1 MNNGMI
7 RGTDVRVEAA
17 TRENGYVELTPEA
30 AKNPWSL
37 LGKPTTMFSLLRYDH
52 MSYSQLPEDL

>member
-7 RGTDVRVEAA
+7 RGSDVRVEAA

-30 AKNPWSL
+30 AKNPWTL
-37 LGKPTTMFSLLRYDH
+37 IGKFYH
-52 MSYSQLPEDL
+52 YFVE